1 MSPLKV
7 VRLLAVVIAVIGAF
21 TAIPE
26 AALIMV
32 LLGLALGF
40 LSDQA
45 DKDNR
50 TFYLIFALALSAMS
64 GAAGG
69 LPVIGGHITAIL
81 GNMSEIINAGAVA
94 IIIMVIKDRSRF
106 VRQQHFPKFNRY
118 TAVMECHSSPNCVR
132 ASSKGVEYRQ
142 LPDEFSHDVIIR

>member
-1 MSPLKV
+1 MCFLKRHSSDIKKIRGNNMSPLKV
-7 VRLLAVVIAVIGAF
+7 VRLLAVAIAVIGAF

-94 IIIMVIKDRSRF
+94 IILMVIKDR
-106 VRQQHFPKFNRY
+106 
-118 TAVMECHSSPNCVR
+118 VME
-132 ASSKGVEYRQ
+132 
-142 LPDEFSHDVIIR
+142 

>member
-7 VRLLAVVIAVIGAF
+7 VRLLAVAIAIIGAF

-32 LLGLALGF
+32 LVGLALGF

-69 LPVIGGHITAIL
+69 LPVIGGYITAIL

-94 IIIMVIKDRSRF
+94 IILMVW
-106 VRQQHFPKFNRY
+106 
-118 TAVMECHSSPNCVR
+118 SSMLLNV
-132 ASSKGVEYRQ
+132 KMKKNYYI
-142 LPDEFSHDVIIR
+142 SHNL